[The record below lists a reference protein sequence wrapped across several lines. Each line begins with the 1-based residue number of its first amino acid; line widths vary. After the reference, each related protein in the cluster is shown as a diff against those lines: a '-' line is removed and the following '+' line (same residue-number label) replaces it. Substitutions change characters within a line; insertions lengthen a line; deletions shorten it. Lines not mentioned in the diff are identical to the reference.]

1 MLRVTGDAPQM
12 YQSLIANLLTCKAAA
27 NGLVEGPL
35 FMSEKFT
42 ACRVEERDHT
52 GFNLL
57 EGVTQ
62 CLLVDIERGISR
74 CETQVEEPDDSS
86 GNNTVATA
94 IAPRHGD
101 ALTHRAVTP
110 SVESHPPHC

>member
-1 MLRVTGDAPQM
+1 
-12 YQSLIANLLTCKAAA
+12 
-27 NGLVEGPL
+27 
-35 FMSEKFT
+35 MSEKFT
-42 ACRVEERDHT
+42 ACRVKETDHT

-57 EGVTQ
+57 EGVAQ
-62 CLLVDIERGISR
+62 CLLVNIERGNFAVRDSSGGA
-74 CETQVEEPDDSS
+74 DDAS

-110 SVESHPPHC
+110 SVESHLSHCWLAVGSLTPGHLACAARCKANWSA